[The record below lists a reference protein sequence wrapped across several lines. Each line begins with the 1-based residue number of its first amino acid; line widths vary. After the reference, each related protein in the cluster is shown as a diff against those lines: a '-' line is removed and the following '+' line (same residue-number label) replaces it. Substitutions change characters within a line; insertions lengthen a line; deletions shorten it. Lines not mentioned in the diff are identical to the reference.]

1 VHELSIAD
9 RIVGIASDHAGGRRV
24 TAVRVRVGHL
34 RQVVPSSLVFAFELL
49 AQGTPVDGATLE
61 IEQVPAAARCRRCGS
76 EGALVEL
83 PAACG
88 ACGGLDVELKGGEEL
103 LVEWLELEEAG
114 SPDIASAAGA
124 RS

>member
-9 RIVGIASDHAGGRRV
+9 RVLGIVRDHAGGRRV
-24 TAVRVRVGHL
+24 TAVGLRVGHL
-34 RQVVPSSLVFAFELL
+34 RQVVPSSLAFAFELL
-49 AQGTPVDGATLE
+49 SQGTPAEGAELE
-61 IEQVPAAARCRRCGS
+61 IEQVPAAVRCRRCGG

-88 ACGGLDVELKGGEEL
+88 ACGGLDVELRGGDEL

-114 SPDIASAAGA
+114 RPDIASAAGA
-124 RS
+124 RP